1 MLKKKEKYRVY
12 ITHNTYRG
20 MLLEAGRHPGNE
32 SIIQMPG
39 VRIGNDFFF
48 DMVCAKQLEVQSAE
62 QSKKVKQKD
71 LSDQDYPICSE
82 NTRRREDTWITE

>member
-1 MLKKKEKYRVY
+1 MFQHKEKYHIY

-39 VRIGNDFFF
+39 IRIGDNFYF
-48 DMVCAKQLEVQSAE
+48 DMVADSGINAT
-62 QSKKVKQKD
+62 
-71 LSDQDYPICSE
+71 YTP
-82 NTRRREDTWITE
+82 TM